1 MRLKKQPSLP
11 RRCGVLLPV
20 ASLPS
25 PWGIGSLGRA
35 ALEFVDFLAAA
46 GQTCWQV
53 LPLGPTSYGDSP
65 YQSFSAFAGNPY
77 FIDPGVLEEDGLLLP
92 GEGEQWDWG
101 KNPAQVDYGLIY
113 QNRFSLLRL
122 AFSRWTR
129 KDPEFLSFMDA
140 RKNWLED
147 YCLYMALKE
156 RYEGRSWQQWPDP
169 LRLRQPK
176 ALDRAKKELGEE
188 MAFWA
193 FCQYHFFRQWRQV
206 KEYANSRGIA
216 IIGDIPIY
224 VAMDSADVWVHGEQ
238 FQLDEDRRPTHVAG
252 VPPDLFSATGQL
264 WGNPLYRWE
273 VMEKDG
279 FSWWRARMAAQGE
292 LYDIIRIDHFIGI
305 VNYYSIP
312 AGNDTAVEGRWMPGP
327 GDKLLAALSDTL
339 GQGRIIAEDLGVV
352 TAPVR
357 RLQQRSGYPG
367 MKVLSFAFDSGS
379 SNPYLPHCYEKNSVV
394 YAGTHDNQTLVG
406 LFGRM
411 DRKSLAFAREYL
423 NVRTNKQLPRAVI
436 RCAMASVADTAVIQ
450 MQDWLELDDTAR
462 TNTPSTLGENW
473 MWRLLP
479 GQLTEDLAAQMKRLA
494 LVYGRLISPT
504 DEKEEP

>member
-1 MRLKKQPSLP
+1 
-11 RRCGVLLPV
+11 
-20 ASLPS
+20 
-25 PWGIGSLGRA
+25 
-35 ALEFVDFLAAA
+35 
-46 GQTCWQV
+46 
-53 LPLGPTSYGDSP
+53 
-65 YQSFSAFAGNPY
+65 
-77 FIDPGVLEEDGLLLP
+77 
-92 GEGEQWDWG
+92 
-101 KNPAQVDYGLIY
+101 
-113 QNRFSLLRL
+113 
-122 AFSRWTR
+122 
-129 KDPEFLSFMDA
+129 
-140 RKNWLED
+140 
-147 YCLYMALKE
+147 
-156 RYEGRSWQQWPDP
+156 
-169 LRLRQPK
+169 
-176 ALDRAKKELGEE
+176 
-188 MAFWA
+188 
-193 FCQYHFFRQWRQV
+193 
-206 KEYANSRGIA
+206 
-216 IIGDIPIY
+216 
-224 VAMDSADVWVHGEQ
+224 MDSADVWVHGEQ

-462 TNTPSTLGENW
+462 TNTPSTLGKNW